1 MLDQSMGDLANGAM
15 AFVKDNFTAV
25 LFLQMVGASLI
36 IVGSVRWLIKNPT
49 RPDPDPHADT
59 EFSENGVP
67 KRRD

>member
-1 MLDQSMGDLANGAM
+1 MGDLANGVM
-15 AFVKDNFTAV
+15 VFVKDNFTDV
-25 LFLQMVGASLI
+25 LFFQIVGASLI
-36 IVGSVRWLIKNPT
+36 IVGSVRWLIKTPT

>member
-36 IVGSVRWLIKNPT
+36 IVGLVRW
-49 RPDPDPHADT
+49 
-59 EFSENGVP
+59 
-67 KRRD
+67 